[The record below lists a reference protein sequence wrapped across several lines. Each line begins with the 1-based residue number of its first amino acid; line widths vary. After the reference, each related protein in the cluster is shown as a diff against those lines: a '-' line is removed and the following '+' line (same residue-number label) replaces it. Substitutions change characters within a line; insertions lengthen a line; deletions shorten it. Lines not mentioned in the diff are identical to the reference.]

1 MNFQTS
7 VTDRAMESEQGGGP
21 EAPDTDQTT
30 IQQQINRFPNPGLKK
45 AIVDAKRLIERTHAE
60 LALLVSEF
68 HDRALAELDHGIS
81 TVRWLEKHCSM
92 SPTEASG
99 TLKTA
104 RALEHMPTVTD
115 NALCGDVPWPSLRL
129 LSEAR
134 DRYPQEF
141 EHHEHVF
148 ADTATYLS
156 TRDLRRAVGH
166 WEQQVNYDQ
175 ALGDA
180 RSVDQLRSFHH
191 SQTYDGLWAS
201 KGTFSPEGGHIIDT
215 ALNAIC
221 DPSNLNGDGRS
232 PTQRR
237 ADAVV
242 ELSRFW
248 LDHNADAVTSGG
260 EKPHITVTLDY
271 RILTGALRQLPEIG
285 GTAVDPETI
294 RRLTCDAA
302 IIPMVLGSDSE
313 PLDVGRRTRTIPAAL
328 RRALEH
334 RDGGCRWDGC
344 TAPVSWCDAHHK
356 IHWANGGRTSLAN
369 TMLLCRS
376 HHTATHGQNRAP
388 PDV

>member
-1 MNFQTS
+1 MTNRNLAPCQAMVS
-7 VTDRAMESEQGGGP
+7 IEDGEPLAKQIQHHMDRLPNDELKQA
-21 EAPDTDQTT
+21 T
-30 IQQQINRFPNPGLKK
+30 IELK
-45 AIVDAKRLIERTHAE
+45 AHLDAVSTL
-60 LALLVSEF
+60 LALHVRELDE
-68 HDRALAELDHGIS
+68 RALPTLDHRIS
-81 TVRWLEKHCSM
+81 TTGWLKLHCQM
-92 SPTEASG
+92 SATEASG
-99 TLKTA
+99 TVKTA
-104 RALEHMPTVTD
+104 RALAHMPTVTN
-115 NALCGDVPWPSLRL
+115 NALAGDIPWRSVRL
-129 LSEAR
+129 LSQAR
-134 DRYPQEF
+134 DKYPNEF
-141 EHHEHVF
+141 RLHEGVF

-156 TRDLRRAVGH
+156 VKDLRRAVGH